1 VRAGR
6 WGAALALALLSC
18 RGGVPKGEPV
28 LAQAAA
34 PRAPEV
40 RYRPGTPP
48 PGPDA
53 QLVALLPTARYDA
66 GLDRAADEIIGR
78 IARPDAHL
86 DPRVT
91 SRVLAQV
98 GYPAQARLLTL
109 VNAGAFPEV
118 LVDDLMNL
126 GDGDPLDVAIAQR
139 CWGDGQCL
147 WLVAAGVGRASLDP
161 LPRDLP
167 IDGTLGLRV
176 DTDRVGA
183 LRLFLAPPDGPVE
196 EMNLASGT
204 TRWVDRFHAPGEHRL
219 EVVADHRGVA
229 QVLLLFSVF
238 VDAAPPEPGRMVGGL
253 PAPHPAEAEDAL
265 YERLNALRRARG
277 LPAVRRFALFESPA
291 REHSALMA
299 AEGRV
304 AHKVA
309 GQSGGVPEA
318 ATNLA
323 LPRARFHENVAAAYS
338 AVEAAHLVEDSPGHL
353 RNLLCPTCTHASI
366 GVALE
371 PALGRQPRL
380 FVTWELLEFPE
391 GEPQRIMR

>member
-1 VRAGR
+1 
-6 WGAALALALLSC
+6 
-18 RGGVPKGEPV
+18 
-28 LAQAAA
+28 
-34 PRAPEV
+34 
-40 RYRPGTPP
+40 
-48 PGPDA
+48 
-53 QLVALLPTARYDA
+53 
-66 GLDRAADEIIGR
+66 
-78 IARPDAHL
+78 
-86 DPRVT
+86 
-91 SRVLAQV
+91 
-98 GYPAQARLLTL
+98 
-109 VNAGAFPEV
+109 
-118 LVDDLMNL
+118 
-126 GDGDPLDVAIAQR
+126 
-139 CWGDGQCL
+139 
-147 WLVAAGVGRASLDP
+147 
-161 LPRDLP
+161 
-167 IDGTLGLRV
+167 
-176 DTDRVGA
+176 VGA

-265 YERLNALRRARG
+265 YDRLNALRRARG
-277 LPAVRRFALFESPA
+277 LPAVRRFSLFESPA